1 MTEPTFEDPL
11 WWHATKYS
19 DVLRI
24 DPRVVKQ
31 ALETVPYTIRGQRQL
46 WHVRDAM
53 PAIFQRVYGSSAP
66 KDPDEMEPK
75 DALDYYRAQ
84 RESLKLNED
93 IRRMVPAEDL
103 DSLTNITREVITE
116 TLKRLPDILEKDCG
130 LPPIAHATAQRA
142 VDAMIESFVTNLCGN
157 RH

>member
-1 MTEPTFEDPL
+1 MTESTFDAPL
-11 WWHATKYS
+11 LWLATKYS

-53 PAIFQRVYGSSAP
+53 PAIFQRVYGSSTP
-66 KDPDEMEPK
+66 QDPDAMSPK

-84 RESLKLNED
+84 RESLRLNED
-93 IRRMVPAEDL
+93 IRKMIPAENFNL
-103 DSLTNITREVITE
+103 ATQITREVIAE
-116 TLKRLPDILEKDCG
+116 TLKALPDALEKDCG
-130 LPPIAHATAQRA
+130 LSPIARATAQRA
-142 VDAMIESFVTNLCGN
+142 VDAMIESFAANLCVN
-157 RH
+157 PH